1 MIIIFTLK
9 YKTGTLIGGIMNI
22 ILKKSSPPKFDQKC
36 TSEKVPKNL
45 GRALP
50 PSFGQNPKEQQL
62 FFVRPSLMKLI
73 SSSPSNTR
81 QAHLHVGS

>member
-1 MIIIFTLK
+1 M
-9 YKTGTLIGGIMNI
+9 YYVYMHCRKTV
-22 ILKKSSPPKFDQKC
+22 KSSKYWHLGLNPTPLIDQKC
-36 TSEKVPKNL
+36 TYEKVPKNL

-62 FFVRPSLMKLI
+62 FFVRPSLMELL